1 MDLNGGND
9 DGDRRKPADEL
20 EKELADRLT
29 DGPLEAGD
37 KERIVRARL
46 SPKYEIRIQT
56 ASDPIVE
63 ETKLYRSIAKELDG
77 RYDKY
82 ASAGR
87 RGGAAGPAHGAA
99 AEADPRADAGL
110 NKAEEE

>member
-1 MDLNGGND
+1 MGINGG
-9 DGDRRKPADEL
+9 GHGGKGKPAEQL

-56 ASDPIVE
+56 TYDPIGE
-63 ETKLYRSIAKELDG
+63 ETKLYRSMAKELDG
-77 RYDKY
+77 RYDRH
-82 ASAGR
+82 ASASVPG
-87 RGGAAGPAHGAA
+87 
-99 AEADPRADAGL
+99 
-110 NKAEEE
+110 KAEEDQGKRTFVSGKLKLMQRSKKP